1 MLFRSV
7 LSYFGQHQAQKLA
20 GERSIVD
27 TVYNAAADLSIS
39 QVRSLLGAFLFS
51 GEAVEKQVRVL
62 SGGEKSR
69 VALAKILVRPA
80 NLLLLDEPTNHL
92 DMSSQEVLQE
102 AMARYEGSIIVVSH
116 NRFFVNAFVNKVLEI
131 KDAPLPKL
139 LTKRTVSA
147 SETAVNSM
155 SVSGLL
161 RSMLTLPTY
170 PPRPAVSIRSARTRA
185 DEA

>member
-1 MLFRSV
+1 M
-7 LSYFGQHQAQKLA
+7 
-20 GERSIVD
+20 D
-27 TVYNAAADLSIS
+27 TVYSAAADLSIS
-39 QVRSLLGAFLFS
+39 QVRSLLGAFLFT

-131 KDAPLPKL
+131 KDG
-139 LTKRTVSA
+139 SA
-147 SETAVNSM
+147 TIYEGNVDDYLEHRRLAAGREQAQV
-155 SVSGLL
+155 
-161 RSMLTLPTY
+161 
-170 PPRPAVSIRSARTRA
+170 
-185 DEA
+185 